1 VKILSS
7 EHCWRRAESLRMV
20 LLATTDP
27 AKAVRLRS
35 IIAKYRA
42 LAERGKKEKAP
53 RYANQRSRQQNRKR

>member
-1 VKILSS
+1 
-7 EHCWRRAESLRMV
+7 MV